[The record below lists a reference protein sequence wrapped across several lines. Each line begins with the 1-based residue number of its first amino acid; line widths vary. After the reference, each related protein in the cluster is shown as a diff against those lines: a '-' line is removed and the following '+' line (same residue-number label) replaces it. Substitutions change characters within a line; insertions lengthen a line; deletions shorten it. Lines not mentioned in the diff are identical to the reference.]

1 MRPLATILSALLMT
15 VSAASA
21 ESTGQPS
28 LSFPAELRTI
38 DGGTLDLRAVARTST
53 VVVVTL
59 KAHWC
64 PVCRN
69 QLRRIKENQQALAD
83 CGVTFVILAPGPRDE
98 LATIQRETGLAYP
111 FVEDVNLDIARSLGL
126 QLSANEIAPAILML
140 NRDLKVGWVQQGRSA
155 NYYGDCELMKEIA
168 CWEKIAI

>member
-1 MRPLATILSALLMT
+1 MRFLATILSALVMT
-15 VSAASA
+15 ANLVAAQ
-21 ESTGQPS
+21 STEQPS
-28 LSFPAELRTI
+28 HTFPAEVRTI
-38 DGGTLDLRAVARTST
+38 DGEMLDLRQVARTST

-64 PVCRN
+64 PVCHN

-83 CGVTFVILAPGPRDE
+83 CGVTFVVLAPGPREE
-98 LATIQRETGLAYP
+98 LARLQRETGLAYP

-126 QLSANEIAPAILML
+126 QLGTGEIAPAILML
-140 NRDLKVGWVQQGRSA
+140 NRDLTVGWLQQGRNAS
-155 NYYGDCELMKEIA
+155 YYGDCELMKEIA